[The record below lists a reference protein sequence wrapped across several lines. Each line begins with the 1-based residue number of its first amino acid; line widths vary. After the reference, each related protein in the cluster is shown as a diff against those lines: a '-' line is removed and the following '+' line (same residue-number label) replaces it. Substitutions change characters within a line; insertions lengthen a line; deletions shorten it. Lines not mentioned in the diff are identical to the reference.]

1 MRGQNV
7 AYIEIKAR
15 QYVDATLA
23 QSIVDKQCVI
33 GVVCTGRISAP
44 AKRVLERA
52 GIAWAED
59 IPEAY
64 FSKTHTQ
71 GGEHA

>member
-1 MRGQNV
+1 M

-15 QYVDATLA
+15 KYVDATLA

-33 GVVCTGRISAP
+33 GVLCAGRISAP
-44 AKRVLERA
+44 AKRVLDRA
-52 GIAWAED
+52 GIAWAEE

-64 FSKTHTQ
+64 FLTAHTQ
-71 GGEHA
+71 EGYNA

>member
-1 MRGQNV
+1 M

-15 QYVDATLA
+15 KYVDATLA

-33 GVVCTGRISAP
+33 GVVCAGRISAP
-44 AKRVLERA
+44 AKRVFDRA

-64 FSKTHTQ
+64 FMGSSTQ
-71 GGEHA
+71 EGDNA

>member
-1 MRGQNV
+1 M

-44 AKRVLERA
+44 AKRVLDRA

-59 IPEAY
+59 IPETY
-64 FSKTHTQ
+64 FVKAHEQ

>member
-1 MRGQNV
+1 M

-15 QYVDATLA
+15 KYVDATLA

-33 GVVCTGRISAP
+33 GVVCAGRISAP
-44 AKRVLERA
+44 GKRVFDRA

-64 FSKTHTQ
+64 FLTLDKQ
-71 GGEHA
+71 EGDDA